1 MSGIEKLA
9 SVIEFCGPAT
19 KFQLKVTIL
28 VFWAKFPGGGY
39 FGSGEKHWAASLGS
53 GYSNGCRDSFLML
66 PNFLGS

>member
-28 VFWAKFPGGGY
+28 VFWAKFPGGGGV
-39 FGSGEKHWAASLGS
+39 FRVGGKALGS
-53 GYSNGCRDSFLML
+53 VIGFGVFEWV
-66 PNFLGS
+66 